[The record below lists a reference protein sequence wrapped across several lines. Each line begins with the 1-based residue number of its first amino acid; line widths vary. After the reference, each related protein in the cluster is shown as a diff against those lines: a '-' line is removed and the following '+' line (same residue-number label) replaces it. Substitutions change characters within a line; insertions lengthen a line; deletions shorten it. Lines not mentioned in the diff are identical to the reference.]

1 MSDLFIGSKIQSLDI
16 GEAVQK
22 ISRVNVVVDSDNM
35 YTAGDDTG
43 RTVEVE
49 CPWGSQSMADIL
61 LGKVSGYEYKPY
73 SGEKAILDP
82 AFEIGDTVT
91 VGGLYSVLAY
101 ADTIFNSACLSS
113 ISAPEGDEIDDEYP
127 IAATKNSNIKRQ
139 LAQTRSLI
147 SKTAEEILLEVSA
160 TDGRVSALSVT
171 LDGVTIK
178 DETGQTL
185 IKGSSIDTST
195 IKANSITA
203 DKLNITGSIS
213 FGDLDSSIQSKIN
226 TANTNASNAI
236 TAASSASSQVSAWT
250 YSGSTLIDGS
260 KIMTGTVMA
269 SYLQGGII
277 DVKGSDGAIYGIM
290 YAGTN
295 TANTTAFE
303 IHGSS
308 GLRLSTGSG
317 GNIWMECGGT
327 NGVNARINLT
337 GQNAYIG
344 PTVYLTNGTLIASD
358 RELKHD
364 IEYDLDAYDVI
375 FDNLKPARFKYND
388 GTSGRYHTA
397 LIAQDVKEAV
407 LAAELT
413 THDFAG
419 YCEVPV
425 YEKDENGN
433 PTGNITGY
441 TCALRYDEFMA
452 LAIRQIQ
459 MLKARVAE
467 LERRLA
473 Q

>member
-1 MSDLFIGSKIQSLDI
+1 MSDLFIGSKIQSLDT

-127 IAATKNSNIKRQ
+127 SAATKNSSIKRQ

-147 SKTAEEILLEVSA
+147 SKTAEEILLEVAA

-213 FGDLDSSIQSKIN
+213 FGDLDASTQSAIN
-226 TANTNASNAI
+226 NASSN
-236 TAASSASSQVSAWT
+236 ASSAISLAANANSQVSAWT

-269 SYLQGGII
+269 SYLQGGTIN
-277 DVKGSDGAIYGIM
+277 VKGSDNLTYGIM

-295 TANTTAFE
+295 TEGTTAFE
-303 IHGSS
+303 LYGQN
-308 GLRLSTGSG
+308 GLRLTAG
-317 GNIWMECGGT
+317 GNVYICSSYNTRLLLQSDG
-327 NGVNARINLT
+327 
-337 GQNAYIG
+337 AYIG
-344 PTVYLTNGTLIASD
+344 PTVYQTNGTLIASD

-364 IEYDLDAYDVI
+364 IEYDLEAYDVI
-375 FDNLKPARFKYND
+375 FDNLKPARFKYDD
-388 GTSGRYHTA
+388 GTSDRYHTA
-397 LIAQDVKEAV
+397 LIAQDVKDAV
-407 LAAELT
+407 LAAGLT
-413 THDFAG
+413 TQDFAG

-425 YEKDENGN
+425 YEKDEDGN

-459 MLKARVAE
+459 MLKSRVDE